1 MDLKTKKN
9 VGVLRSFY
17 SRTWSVFSKPI
28 NFRNLNDLIKNKQYI
43 LPSDEELNFKDALD
57 KIDSLTKVLERIL
70 SIVRKPVFK
79 TDSERLVKRS
89 DLVSSLD
96 QKVLSIR

>member
-1 MDLKTKKN
+1 M
-9 VGVLRSFY
+9 
-17 SRTWSVFSKPI
+17 
-28 NFRNLNDLIKNKQYI
+28 
-43 LPSDEELNFKDALD
+43 PSDEELNFKDALD

-96 QKVLSIR
+96 QKGFIDTMRDISLWKEKKVKKSLNLFILVNL